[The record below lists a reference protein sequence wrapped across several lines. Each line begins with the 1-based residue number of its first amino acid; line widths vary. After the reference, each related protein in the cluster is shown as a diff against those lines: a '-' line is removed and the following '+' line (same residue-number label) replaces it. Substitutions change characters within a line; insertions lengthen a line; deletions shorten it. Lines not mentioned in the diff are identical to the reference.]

1 MKVVL
6 LPEAEGDIDR
16 LYDFLVNSNPLAA
29 QKAVLAIDEGITL
42 LSKTPYLGVELQ
54 VRPDYRE
61 LSIKF
66 GKSAYVLRYRIL
78 PEEDLAVIVRIWHS
92 REDRS

>member
-16 LYDFLVNSNPLAA
+16 LYEFLVNSNPLAA

-42 LSKTPYLGVELQ
+42 LSETPYLGVELQ
-54 VRPDYRE
+54 ARPDYRE
-61 LSIKF
+61 LAIKF

-78 PEEDLAVIVRIWHS
+78 REEDLVVIVRIWHS
-92 REDRS
+92 KENRS